1 MAPLSLPNRIFGTVK
16 SFATKGSL
24 LSREV
29 LEMLAESRDMDEF
42 IVRLKNTRYVD
53 AVSRLQ
59 RPYTAVAVEGALRE
73 DLVNFHSSLA
83 NVARESELLNTYFI
97 RYIIYNLK
105 VVLKAKALNRSYE
118 EILPYV
124 NMRAEELLGRRDV
137 VVKALVAKDLDEAV
151 ASLAGNEFGE
161 DVQSAVN
168 VYKEKRDLQVFD
180 TFLDHTFYVML
191 ARALAAHW
199 RDSDVK
205 GIVVPEIDAYNI
217 LAILRAKFW
226 NLEEEQIKRLVVSKA
241 PAIDLYKPGSS
252 IMPLNPIRLPT
263 LTVESMQKMVS
274 AESVSSAVA
283 ELANTAYRNLVPQPQ
298 QYTSD
303 IDAIATLEKNL
314 EDMLYSRYIATYH
327 SMFKHS
333 TIIAALKLRA
343 LEVRNLSA
351 IATGI
356 EQKMTPD
363 IIMKKLYLPYL
374 QPR

>member
-1 MAPLSLPNRIFGTVK
+1 
-16 SFATKGSL
+16 
-24 LSREV
+24 
-29 LEMLAESRDMDEF
+29 
-42 IVRLKNTRYVD
+42 VRLKNTRYVD

-151 ASLAGNEFGE
+151 ASLTGNEFGD

-180 TFLDHTFYVML
+180 TFLDHTFYMML
-191 ARALAAHW
+191 AKALAAHW

-217 LAILRAKFW
+217 LAILRAKYW
-226 NLEEEQIKRLVVSKA
+226 NLEEEQMKRLVVSKA
-241 PAIDLYKPGSS
+241 PAIDLYKPGGS
-252 IMPLNPIRLPT
+252 IMPLNPVRLPT
-263 LTVESMQKMVS
+263 LTVESMQKMIS
-274 AESVSSAVA
+274 AESVSSAIA
-283 ELANTAYRNLVPQPQ
+283 ELTNTAYRNLVPQAQ

-303 IDAIATLEKNL
+303 IDAIAVLEKNL
-314 EDMLYSRYIATYH
+314 EDMLYKRYIATYRG
-327 SMFKHS
+327 MFKHS

-343 LEVRNLSA
+343 LEVRNISA

-356 EQKMTPD
+356 EQKITPEM
-363 IIMKKLYLPYL
+363 IMRKLYLPYL
-374 QPR
+374 Q

>member
-1 MAPLSLPNRIFGTVK
+1 
-16 SFATKGSL
+16 
-24 LSREV
+24 
-29 LEMLAESRDMDEF
+29 D
-42 IVRLKNTRYVD
+42 
-53 AVSRLQ
+53 
-59 RPYTAVAVEGALRE
+59 
-73 DLVNFHSSLA
+73 
-83 NVARESELLNTYFI
+83 TYFI

-151 ASLAGNEFGE
+151 ASLVGNEFGD

-180 TFLDHTFYVML
+180 TFLDHTFYMML
-191 ARALAAHW
+191 ASALAAHW

-226 NLEEEQIKRLVVSKA
+226 NLEEEQIKRLIVSKA
-241 PAIDLYKPGSS
+241 PAIDLYKPGGS
-252 IMPLNPIRLPT
+252 IMPLNPVRLPT
-263 LTVESMQKMVS
+263 LTVDSMQKMIS
-274 AESVSSAVA
+274 AESVSTAIA

-303 IDAIATLEKNL
+303 IDAIAVLEKNL
-314 EDMLYSRYIATYH
+314 EDNLYKRYIATYN

-363 IIMKKLYLPYL
+363 VIMKRLYLPYL
-374 QPR
+374 KH